1 MAGLESYNLFKS
13 KAPDEQAEA
22 PEKPKNAL
30 LKSLDSFKEIGTGFM
45 DTLRIRADKATD
57 SPYDFVNWITL
68 GKNALLKS
76 LDSFKEIGT
85 GFMDTLRIRAD
96 KATDSPYDFVN
107 WITLGIAGDLPQG
120 YTGKRKSGRIIC
132 WIHRRSLRIG

>member
-22 PEKPKNAL
+22 PEKP
-30 LKSLDSFKEIGTGFM
+30 
-45 DTLRIRADKATD
+45 
-57 SPYDFVNWITL
+57 
-68 GKNALLKS
+68 KNALLKS

-132 WIHRRSLRIG
+132 WIHRRSLRIS

>member
-30 LKSLDSFKEIGTGFM
+30 LKSLDSFKEIWTGFM

-57 SPYDFVNWITL
+57 SPIIRFFKPCQVGQGFFV
-68 GKNALLKS
+68 
-76 LDSFKEIGT
+76 
-85 GFMDTLRIRAD
+85 MDT
-96 KATDSPYDFVN
+96 
-107 WITLGIAGDLPQG
+107 
-120 YTGKRKSGRIIC
+120 
-132 WIHRRSLRIG
+132 H

>member
-57 SPYDFVNWITL
+57 SPIIRFFKTLPGRARFFLLWILTEETISL
-68 GKNALLKS
+68 FGHLSAHPPAPALTIYCCTQSEMLLK
-76 LDSFKEIGT
+76 E
-85 GFMDTLRIRAD
+85 
-96 KATDSPYDFVN
+96 
-107 WITLGIAGDLPQG
+107 
-120 YTGKRKSGRIIC
+120 
-132 WIHRRSLRIG
+132 